1 MNTCPACNEPRLGR
15 YCNDGH
21 AMRRTRPMTEA
32 EWAVWYEEHNR
43 AYLGGMADG
52 RTSGHETRPDEP
64 TEGQWQESVQTKG
77 RRRARTAI
85 GLALALGMT

>member
-43 AYLGGMADG
+43 AYLGGMALRSRDG
-52 RTSGHETRPDEP
+52 ALPVVG
-64 TEGQWQESVQTKG
+64 EG
-77 RRRARTAI
+77 ARKEMI
-85 GLALALGMT
+85 EGLRMAAEGG